1 MADSDFLHGVRV
13 VELAGGQRPIRTIQT
28 AVIGIVCTA
37 PDADPAVFPLNT
49 PVLITNTY
57 SAMAKSGAAGTLTR
71 TLDAITD
78 QARPVVIAVRVEQ
91 AETEAETISNVIGGV
106 AANGRR
112 TGMQSLLDAQALL
125 GVTPRILAV
134 PQLDPLPVAT
144 ELIAL
149 AKKLNAMAYLSCYGC
164 ETSQQAVAYRDQLGG
179 REAVLIYPDFVSW
192 DTQANADLAGY
203 ATARAAGLR
212 AQIDH
217 DRGWHK
223 TLSNVLVQGATGIS
237 QPVFFDLQEPSA
249 ESNYLNSHQITTLV
263 RQGGLKFWGGY
274 TLDDS
279 GLYPFENYTRSAQIL
294 RDTMAEAHLWA
305 IAQPMHPTLVRD
317 MIEGINQKF
326 RTWTNGPDP
335 YLLGGSAWYDE
346 SVNVVNDLKI
356 GKLVVDY
363 DYTPVPPLHTL
374 TLQQRITDTY
384 LMDFAARVAAGA

>member
-28 AVIGIVCTA
+28 AVIGVVCTA
-37 PDADPAVFPLNT
+37 PDADPVKFPLDT
-49 PVLITNTY
+49 PVLLTDAY
-57 SAMAKSGAAGTLTR
+57 AGMAKAGQTGTLAR

-78 QARPVVIAVRVEQ
+78 QARAMVIVVRIAQ
-91 AETEAETISNVIGGV
+91 GDTEAETVSNTIGGV

-112 TGMQSLLDAQALL
+112 TGLQALLDAQALL
-125 GVTPRILAV
+125 GVTPRILAA

-149 AKKLNAMAYLSCYGC
+149 AKKLHAFCYLSCWGC
-164 ETSQQAVAYRDQLGG
+164 ETSEQAVAYRDQLGG
-179 REAVLIYPDFVSW
+179 REAMLIYPDFVSW
-192 DTQANADLAGY
+192 DTQANAELAGY
-203 ATARAAGLR
+203 ATARAVGLR
-212 AQIDH
+212 AQIDN

-237 QPVFFDLQEPSA
+237 QPVFFDLQEPSS
-249 ESNYLNSHQITTLV
+249 ETNYLNSHQITTLV
-263 RQGGLKFWGGY
+263 RHGGIKFWGGY

-294 RDTMAEAHLWA
+294 RDTMAEAHMWA
-305 IAQPMHPTLVRD
+305 LAQPLHPTLVRD
-317 MIEGINQKF
+317 MVEGINAKF
-326 RTWTNGPDP
+326 RSWTSGPDP

-346 SVNVVNDLKI
+346 SVNTVNDLKI

>member
-1 MADSDFLHGVRV
+1 MPARRELPNRQLRKISADDSAVSRSELPNRQLRNRWAPPAPARV
-13 VELAGGQRPIRTIQT
+13 CELPNRQLRNLTQQT
-28 AVIGIVCTA
+28 
-37 PDADPAVFPLNT
+37 
-49 PVLITNTY
+49 
-57 SAMAKSGAAGTLTR
+57 TL
-71 TLDAITD
+71 
-78 QARPVVIAVRVEQ
+78 ARPRELP
-91 AETEAETISNVIGGV
+91 N
-106 AANGRR
+106 R
-112 TGMQSLLDAQALL
+112 
-125 GVTPRILAV
+125 
-134 PQLDPLPVAT
+134 QLRKLPVAT

-279 GLYPFENYTRSAQIL
+279 GLYPFEN
-294 RDTMAEAHLWA
+294 
-305 IAQPMHPTLVRD
+305 
-317 MIEGINQKF
+317 
-326 RTWTNGPDP
+326 
-335 YLLGGSAWYDE
+335 
-346 SVNVVNDLKI
+346 
-356 GKLVVDY
+356 
-363 DYTPVPPLHTL
+363 
-374 TLQQRITDTY
+374 
-384 LMDFAARVAAGA
+384 